1 MKPIRF
7 SFQIIQ
13 GDHLP
18 QQVCY
23 SCADQVISISM
34 FKKKVEEADAFF
46 RMELLRGL
54 DYHYKPR
61 APETQQPA
69 FTQEIGDDD
78 DDEEEEDE
86 DGSTS
91 SSSEDLDDD
100 YSLPLIPEIE
110 LVTNDD
116 QEGDDESPD
125 VPFTENQVDGHV
137 VSYEC
142 STCKKTY
149 LNRRFMEKHVR
160 RDRCMEKRKNQT

>member
-1 MKPIRF
+1 MKPIRI

-23 SCADQVISISM
+23 ACADKVINISM

-61 APETQQPA
+61 APETPPSG
-69 FTQEIGDDD
+69 FTQEIDD
-78 DDEEEEDE
+78 DDEDEEE
-86 DGSTS
+86 GSTS
-91 SSSEDLDDD
+91 SSSEDEDD

-110 LVTNDD
+110 LVTNEDD
-116 QEGDDESPD
+116 QEEDDESPD